1 MGKYITRPVA
11 SSNIINKSRHY
22 GHPSNLKIESK
33 KIIEF
38 IGRIEDR
45 KKRKSRTECDF
56 DGPRYDQVLP
66 DALFEENK
74 QYMNRI
80 FYSQLAVATVG
91 GTAHH
96 LVKIFEDTKNWNVVW
111 KSMYEWY
118 DGDVIKN
125 ETAESLRSKKES
137 YRLTS
142 S

>member
-1 MGKYITRPVA
+1 
-11 SSNIINKSRHY
+11 
-22 GHPSNLKIESK
+22 
-33 KIIEF
+33 
-38 IGRIEDR
+38 
-45 KKRKSRTECDF
+45 
-56 DGPRYDQVLP
+56 
-66 DALFEENK
+66 
-74 QYMNRI
+74 MNWI
-80 FYSQLAVATVG
+80 VYSQLSVATVG